1 MKTINLILV
10 LIFSYQLG
18 VAQTKC
24 QKVINPDSLFFQD
37 YSLSG
42 RMKNNSYVNTSIDV
56 KTLDY
61 TVILEKLT
69 EQKKFDFSEKSYT
82 VKNVEIKGLSEVVN
96 LRILEGVHS
105 KMIDSIGTC
114 FYGFSIFNNEKEKEY
129 ALKNNNSNQR
139 LGLCIYVE
147 KKGENKYLTDAE
159 MNIVIE
165 YLKTI

>member
-1 MKTINLILV
+1 MKKLNLILI

-18 VAQTKC
+18 ISQTNQ
-24 QKVINPDSLFFQD
+24 QKVSKSDSLFFQD

-42 RMKNNSYVNTSIDV
+42 SMKNNSYVNTSIYV

-82 VKNVEIKGLSEVVN
+82 VKNVEIKGLSERID

-105 KMIDSIGTC
+105 KITDSEGSN
-114 FYGFSIFNNEKEKEY
+114 FHRFSIFNNEKEKEY
-129 ALKNNNSNQR
+129 ALKNINSNQK
-139 LGLCIYVE
+139 LGLAIYIE
-147 KKGENKYLTDAE
+147 KKGKIKYLSDTE
-159 MNIVIE
+159 INIVIE

>member
-1 MKTINLILV
+1 MKKFNFILI

-18 VAQTKC
+18 IAQTNQ
-24 QKVINPDSLFFQD
+24 QKVCKSDSLFFQD

-42 RMKNNSYVNTSIDV
+42 RMKNNSYVNTSIYV

-82 VKNVEIKGLSEVVN
+82 VKNVEIKGLSERID

-105 KMIDSIGTC
+105 KITDSEGSN
-114 FYGFSIFNNEKEKEY
+114 FHRFSIFNNEKEKEY
-129 ALKNNNSNQR
+129 ALKNINSNQK
-139 LGLCIYVE
+139 LGLAIYIE
-147 KKGENKYLTDAE
+147 KKGKIKYLSDTE

-165 YLKTI
+165 YLKSI

>member
-82 VKNVEIKGLSEVVN
+82 VKNVEIKGLSERID

-105 KMIDSIGTC
+105 KITDGEGSN
-114 FYGFSIFNNEKEKEY
+114 FHRFSIFNNEKEKEY
-129 ALKNNNSNQR
+129 ALKNNTSNQK
-139 LGLCIYVE
+139 LGLAIYIE
-147 KKGENKYLTDAE
+147 KKGKNKYLSDAE
-159 MNIVIE
+159 MNTVIE